1 MAKKELIM
9 GNPKEEAARVEF
21 EKIWD
26 FVHTVE
32 NTPLVNGEFPN
43 EIYSE
48 AEELQIIAKD
58 CFSNHFKDPLKIV
71 ATISIQAFCAGWY
84 RYYNLEP

>member
-1 MAKKELIM
+1 M

-21 EKIWD
+21 DKMWD

-32 NTPLVNGEFPN
+32 NTPLVNGKFMD

-48 AEELQIIAKD
+48 AELFSTSTDISMLSVQQELHLFIPTIRKKPLAAR
-58 CFSNHFKDPLKIV
+58 SNSPNVL
-71 ATISIQAFCAGWY
+71 G
-84 RYYNLEP
+84 